1 MGGIIMLY
9 SLLADED
16 IYFINLHAECA
27 LHTYSSEFY
36 QYDIM
41 LDARRTK
48 GIYCKKVNANI
59 FENIYEYDYEEK
71 DICIDFSGI
80 EEISKNNL
88 VGFVSKIKKK
98 ICSKNQMV
106 YFLNLRKEIYEET
119 GMENFLQINNDNNGN
134 IFAKMGNAKGTYT
147 YSQLIMRKEKVF
159 KERLEKMI
167 LESTDECTET
177 QHQHT
182 SVPVYLSHYINLKK
196 MVEAKSRLLRLAIYY
211 LALSMIDAGIMSNNP
226 LDNSNI
232 SFFFHTINGGYIA
245 TQLAELFHIDL
256 VYLAEILK
264 SNTKLEACSKIY
276 VLALFTNFNLLKQ
289 EQENKTNKIIRRY
302 SLAKLNVPIC
312 EKDEEN
318 CLICKQNLGK
328 IYSL

>member
-1 MGGIIMLY
+1 MLY

-48 GIYCKKVNANI
+48 GIYCK
-59 FENIYEYDYEEK
+59 DYYFYPSVHK
-71 DICIDFSGI
+71 DN
-80 EEISKNNL
+80 E
-88 VGFVSKIKKK
+88 
-98 ICSKNQMV
+98 
-106 YFLNLRKEIYEET
+106 
-119 GMENFLQINNDNNGN
+119 
-134 IFAKMGNAKGTYT
+134 
-147 YSQLIMRKEKVF
+147 
-159 KERLEKMI
+159 
-167 LESTDECTET
+167 
-177 QHQHT
+177 
-182 SVPVYLSHYINLKK
+182 
-196 MVEAKSRLLRLAIYY
+196 
-211 LALSMIDAGIMSNNP
+211 
-226 LDNSNI
+226 
-232 SFFFHTINGGYIA
+232 
-245 TQLAELFHIDL
+245 HIDL
-256 VYLAEILK
+256 EKSLWNEYNEYKNVLIICDMMPSMEYLAEILK